1 MHLNVNYKTR
11 PCKQYF
17 IVGYCP
23 YGYRCQYLHRETKFV
38 EEFRSFLISAYKQN
52 GLRYEYLENMQ
63 TEQQKL
69 HRLENLYSSHRSS
82 EEVMELLSI
91 DNMEQKYSII
101 FFIER
106 NSLSFFK
113 LVQKD

>member
-17 IVGYCP
+17 LVGYCP

-52 GLRYEYLENMQ
+52 GLRYECLENLE

-69 HRLENLYSSHRSS
+69 HRLEDLYCALKNS
-82 EEVMELLSI
+82 EEILDMFSKES
-91 DNMEQKYSII
+91 EEHK
-101 FFIER
+101 
-106 NSLSFFK
+106 
-113 LVQKD
+113 